1 MSHAPKRCRRPWFRG
16 RRFLVM
22 LQLLVLT
29 MPAATAKATTSSPVP
44 AIQTQTVLARTDEM
58 WRYLGDGFGGYSD
71 IPRFAEP
78 PLLHTIAG
86 NLAVAE
92 QLGMDVARI
101 PGLDR
106 PRRVRHLEELLL
118 QPGQERVWFK
128 VEVVEMATQ
137 ALIDLGAP
145 PSPATVA
152 TQLQPLRA
160 DWGFAWNPNE
170 PSHWSATSFAV
181 RAITAVGGTVPAAT
195 AEAAAARLEEVV
207 AAAEEDWDG
216 AEDFIAVW
224 AVADRVL
231 PVEQRAP
238 WQARIAPILRSRAEV
253 LAGPTCNGFGVLI
266 LNQIVEIAEANEV
279 PLPGLDPAPCFEH
292 LSSVNGYLVDGGPE
306 DLNAAVTAVA
316 LELGWDAP
324 PRLGQMVRMTAGP
337 LGWRGEIFRVDAE
350 STSVALAIR
359 HALGVHERDGEVR
372 RLAATWLAD
381 LTARLG
387 RPEELRQQLRSDQ
400 YVVLLAH
407 ELDLP
412 VDDAGGAL
420 RRLLADPGAADWE
433 PLEFVFLLRLATLL
447 SVEVPEAF
455 GRAAEDAILAFPLET
470 INDLTSLIFLNEAFR
485 SPRAEE
491 RMTAA
496 ANLLEIDAGLFA
508 WAITSD
514 VPDLRATATGLY
526 ATGRLAAAGP
536 EALPTFVT
544 EEGVAQSPPQAG
556 FTTVV
561 NIRTSYTGLVL
572 QGAIRSDRWL
582 V

>member
-1 MSHAPKRCRRPWFRG
+1 MSHAPERRGGPWFG
-16 RRFLVM
+16 NRRFLVM

-29 MPAATAKATTSSPVP
+29 MPVSTTEATMSSSVP
-44 AIQTQTVLARTDEM
+44 PTQTVLARTDEM
-58 WRYLGDGFGGYSD
+58 WRYLGDHSGGYSD
-71 IPRFAEP
+71 IPNFAEP
-78 PLLHTIAG
+78 PLLHATAG
-86 NLAVAE
+86 NLAIAE

-106 PRRVRHLEELLL
+106 QRLVRRIEELLL
-118 QPGQERVWFK
+118 RPGQELVWFRA
-128 VEVVEMATQ
+128 EVVEMATQ

-152 TQLQPLRA
+152 AQLQPLRA

-170 PSHWSATSFAV
+170 PSDWSATSVAV
-181 RAITAVGGTVPAAT
+181 RAITAVGGTVPVAT

-207 AAAEEDWDG
+207 TAAEEDWSG
-216 AEDFIAVW
+216 AQDFITVW

-253 LAGPTCNGFGVLI
+253 LAGPTCSGLDVLI
-266 LNQIVEIAEANEV
+266 LGQIVEIAKANAV

-292 LSSVNGYLVDGGPE
+292 LSSVNGYMVDGGPE
-306 DLNAAVTAVA
+306 DLNAPVTAVA

-324 PRLGQMVRMTAGP
+324 PRLDQMVRMTAGP
-337 LGWRGEIFRVDAE
+337 LGWRGEVFRVDGT
-350 STSVALAIR
+350 STYQALAIR
-359 HALGVHERDGEVR
+359 HALGVQERDWEAR
-372 RLAATWLAD
+372 RLAATWLAE
-381 LTARLG
+381 LTERLG
-387 RPEELRQQLRSDQ
+387 RPEELREQLPSDQ
-400 YVVLLAH
+400 YVVMLAH

-412 VDDAGGAL
+412 VDNAGEAL

-433 PLEFVFLLRLATLL
+433 PLEFVFLLRLSTLL

-455 GRAAEDAILAFPLET
+455 GRASEDAIFAFPLET
-470 INDLTSLIFLNEAFR
+470 INDLTSLIFLNEAFP
-485 SPRAEE
+485 SPQAEE
-491 RMTAA
+491 RLTAA

-508 WAITSD
+508 GAITSD

-526 ATGRLAAAGP
+526 ATGRLATAGP

-544 EEGVAQSPPQAG
+544 EEGVAHSPPRSD

-561 NIRTSYTGLVL
+561 NIRTSYTELVL
-572 QGAIRSDRWL
+572 RGEIRSDRWL